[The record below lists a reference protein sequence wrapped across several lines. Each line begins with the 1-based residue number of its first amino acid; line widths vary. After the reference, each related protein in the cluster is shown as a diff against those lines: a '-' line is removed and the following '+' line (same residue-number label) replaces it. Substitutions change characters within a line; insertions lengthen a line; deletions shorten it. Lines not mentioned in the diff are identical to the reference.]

1 MFNFK
6 INSRPHRNLRSREIF
21 NISRHSLSPE
31 MLEARILLA
40 VNAIVAEN
48 QLPGTPDTV
57 WNVNGAGDSSIQGF
71 ATDISVDQG
80 QTVSFKIKDTN
91 SAPYRVDIYRMGYY
105 AGLGARLVSTIPSSQ
120 TLRQVQPNPLKNN
133 TTGLVDAGNWAVSA
147 SWAVPSNATSGIYF
161 ARMTREDTG
170 GASLA
175 YFVVRDDDGGSDLL
189 FQTSD
194 TTWQAYNVWGG
205 NSLYSATDP
214 LPASRAFA
222 AAIIA
227 L

>member
-21 NISRHSLSPE
+21 SISRHSLSLE

-57 WNVNGAGDSSIQGF
+57 WNVDGAGDSSIQGF

-91 SAPYRVDIYRMGYY
+91 TAPYRVDIYRMGYY
-105 AGLGARLVSTIPSSQ
+105 SGLGARLVSTIPSSQ

-133 TTGLVDAGNWAVSA
+133 AIGLVDAGNWAVSA

-170 GASLA
+170 GASSSGMMT
-175 YFVVRDDDGGSDLL
+175 VVRISFSRPPTRPGKL
-189 FQTSD
+189 
-194 TTWQAYNVWGG
+194 TTHGAEIACTRQPIPYRPVG
-205 NSLYSATDP
+205 P
-214 LPASRAFA
+214 SRS
-222 AAIIA
+222 AIIA